1 MAAYGLEGAGAK
13 RDKHLTLQTGR
24 RIQCNL
30 QARYPYVTIAEL
42 HCASLHVF
50 GTDVIKDTFKPY
62 MVLINKLNA
71 L

>member
-13 RDKHLTLQTGR
+13 RDKHLTLQTVQ
-24 RIQCNL
+24 RIQRNL
-30 QARYPYVTIAEL
+30 QT
-42 HCASLHVF
+42 SLPLRHDCRATLRFAVF